1 MKSRQTILLPALAL
15 AAALACAAGARAQ
28 KDEWQG
34 KPFREWTEKEARQVL
49 TESPWS
55 RTVASSGPVVNFGG
69 YGNNTPTPDKV
80 YVARLRSALPVRQAI
95 LRLRQIKE
103 KYDAMSDSDKAK
115 FDEKNK
121 PLVDCP
127 ACADNYVVS
136 LVPPRSADTRSPTT
150 EKMKLF
156 VQLMDDRG
164 QRRELVH
171 FVPTKATGEEVV
183 FFFPRFDERGQPLL
197 TPSSKRLIFTIDTSS
212 IGMDATIQRFEFDV
226 SKMVAD
232 GKVIF

>member
-1 MKSRQTILLPALAL
+1 MKSRRLITPSALAL

-28 KDEWQG
+28 KEDWQG
-34 KPFREWTEKEARQVL
+34 KPFQQWTQKEAQKVL
-49 TESPWS
+49 TDSPWA
-55 RTVASSGPVVNFGG
+55 RTVASSGPMVNFGS
-69 YGNNTPTPDKV
+69 YGENTPTPDKV

-95 LRLRQIKE
+95 LRLRQLRE
-103 KYDAMSDSDKAK
+103 KYDSMSDKDKAK

-121 PLVDCP
+121 PLVECP

-136 LVPPRSADTRSPTT
+136 LIPPRAADTRSPTL

-183 FFFPRFDERGQPLL
+183 FFFPKLDDKGQPLL
-197 TPSSKRLIFTIDTSS
+197 TPSSKRLVFTIDTAS
-212 IGMDATIQRFEFDV
+212 IGMDAVIQRFEFDV
-226 SKMVAD
+226 SKMMLD
-232 GKVIF
+232 GKLVF